1 MKNLILL
8 LVLSFMATACGS
20 IPVMPTPEPPKA
32 LSTYNP
38 PKWVLAGGGAYADE
52 KGKSFYGV
60 GSATGIKN
68 YSLQR
73 MVADDR
79 ARGDLAKVFDFYINT
94 LSKDYQAHTTVGDFT
109 NSNEEQNT
117 ENALKII
124 VAQTLRG
131 VVIVD
136 HFEIPERRE
145 FLSLARL
152 DFAAFKANVVNTE
165 EFKSLPK
172 QTREEIKTRADALHN
187 EMQVESDKLL
197 SNSSLF
203 TE

>member
-1 MKNLILL
+1 MKHLILIL
-8 LVLSFMATACGS
+8 AIAIMGTACQS

-32 LSTYNP
+32 LSEYKP
-38 PKWVLAGGGAYADE
+38 PTWVLKGGGAYTDSQ
-52 KGKSFYGV
+52 GKSFYGV

-94 LSKDYQAHTTVGDFT
+94 LSKDYQAHTTVGNFE

-136 HFEIPERRE
+136 HFEIPQRRE

-152 DFAAFKANVVNTE
+152 SFDAFKKNIVNTE
-165 EFKSLPK
+165 TFKNLPK
-172 QTREEIKTRADALHN
+172 ETREEIKTRADKLHK
-187 EMQVESDKLL
+187 EMQVESDKILG
-197 SNSSLF
+197 NPSLF
-203 TE
+203 IE

>member
-1 MKNLILL
+1 MKHLILILSL
-8 LVLSFMATACGS
+8 LVMGTACQS
-20 IPVMPTPEPPKA
+20 IPVIPDPPKA
-32 LSTYNP
+32 LSEYKP
-38 PKWVLAGGGAYADE
+38 PTWVLKGGGAYTDSR
-52 KGKSFYGV
+52 GKSFYGV

-79 ARGDLAKVFDFYINT
+79 ARGDLAKVFDFYVNSLT
-94 LSKDYQAHTTVGDFT
+94 KDYQAHTTAGNFT
-109 NSNEEQNT
+109 TSNEEQNT
-117 ENALKII
+117 ENALKIV

-136 HFEIPERRE
+136 HFEIPQRRE

-152 DFAAFKANVVNTE
+152 DYNAFKKNVVNTE
-165 EFKSLPK
+165 QFKKLPK
-172 QTREEIKTRADALHN
+172 KTREEIKTRADNLHK
-187 EMQVESDKLL
+187 EMQEESDKIL
-197 SNSSLF
+197 NNIELF